1 MAKSH
6 TSLLDDARKRAQ
18 SHSEVDHAST
28 SGEDHPLHYQSQQ
41 HQQLPLTTVTTPV
54 DAGKARTEWRR
65 HGQGLSQAS
74 EEKRRPQSSSDTVV
88 RILAVETRTDV
99 NGSDFSAYVVSVLK
113 PGHASAIIVEH
124 RYSDFDK
131 LNSVVRKHNV
141 QLGANFPSKHW
152 AGRMGNWTPSLCLAP
167 TQHDDLVSYRKV
179 QLDLWLV
186 DLVAAYNRG
195 QLPSLVHQEVQD
207 FLTDASKAPCD
218 RENDLDLTSP
228 VERSLRWINPLSF
241 TLGSSIRQAAYTVQ
255 YMCRQGLSES
265 DQSIP
270 LDLIQQ
276 ATGLCFLTVMK
287 AGLVVSGKMGTG
299 LVVARKPDG
308 TWSAP
313 SALGTVGLGWGAQI
327 GGDITHYL
335 IVLTSP
341 DAVDSLTASSS
352 VTLGAE
358 LGVAVGPVGRG
369 ATSHISSSAL
379 LKPAYAYAHSQG
391 LFAGISLEG
400 SIVNARHDLNTK
412 FYGRNVE
419 VQEVLKYMDSPRAAK
434 PLYDALNS
442 ALAQD
447 IPGDGLRPSTLFA
460 SSSFDTTSLR
470 QPSMPNATGLSSSVP
485 SIASNVTSAMGIAS
499 PTMGYEAL
507 SGSNTNSR
515 HTVVSTHNISE
526 AQPSPFRTPNKVS
539 T

>member
-1 MAKSH
+1 M
-6 TSLLDDARKRAQ
+6 
-18 SHSEVDHAST
+18 
-28 SGEDHPLHYQSQQ
+28 
-41 HQQLPLTTVTTPV
+41 
-54 DAGKARTEWRR
+54 
-65 HGQGLSQAS
+65 SQAS

-99 NGSDFSAYVVSVLK
+99 NGSDFSSYVVSVLK
-113 PGHASAIIVEH
+113 PGYSSAIIVEH

-131 LNSVVRKHNV
+131 LNAVVRKHSV
-141 QLGANFPSKHW
+141 QLGATFPSKHW

-186 DLVAAYNRG
+186 DLVAVYNRG
-195 QLPSLVHQEVQD
+195 QLPSLVHQEVQE
-207 FLTDASKAPCD
+207 FLTDATKAPCD
-218 RENDLDLTSP
+218 RENDMDLTSP

-287 AGLVVSGKMGTG
+287 AGLVVSGKLGTG

-335 IVLTSP
+335 IVLTSR

-369 ATSHISSSAL
+369 ATSHISSSSL

-419 VQEVLKYMDSPRAAK
+419 VEEVLKYMNSPRAAK
-434 PLYDALNS
+434 PLYDALNT

-447 IPGDGLRPSTLFA
+447 IPGDGLRPSTLFT
-460 SSSFDTTSLR
+460 SSSFDTTPLR
-470 QPSMPNATGLSSSVP
+470 QPSMPTATRMSSSSP
-485 SIASNVTSAMGIAS
+485 SIASGVTPTMGIQS

-507 SGSNTNSR
+507 PGSNINSC
-515 HTVVSTHNISE
+515 HPAVSTQNISQG
-526 AQPSPFRTPNKVS
+526 QPSPFCTPNKVS